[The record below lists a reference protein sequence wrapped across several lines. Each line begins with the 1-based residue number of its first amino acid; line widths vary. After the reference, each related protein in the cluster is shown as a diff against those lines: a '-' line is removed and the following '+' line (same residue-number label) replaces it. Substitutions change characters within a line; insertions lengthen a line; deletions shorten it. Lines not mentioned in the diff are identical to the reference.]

1 MRVNYKDVIRRAAG
15 AGRPRR
21 EKEWPMDPLKISS
34 VEFDDRDPYRATF
47 NVHLSRDMTDFERQT
62 LPPLLSG
69 RFSPSEARGSAVVAI
84 RNSTIAMIEDPGT
97 CSSRSWRKPNLW
109 PRQWNTSNMRLLA
122 KSRPG

>member
-1 MRVNYKDVIRRAAG
+1 
-15 AGRPRR
+15 
-21 EKEWPMDPLKISS
+21 MDPLKISS

-84 RNSTIAMIEDPGT
+84 RNSTIAMI
-97 CSSRSWRKPNLW
+97 
-109 PRQWNTSNMRLLA
+109 
-122 KSRPG
+122 